1 MKNVLLFF
9 LILPFAA
16 KSQVNFQSSNLPIVL
31 IITNNG
37 EPIPDEPKITA
48 QMKIIDN
55 GPGQV
60 NHLSDP
66 PNHYNG
72 YIGIEMRGSTS
83 QILSDKK
90 PYAVETRDAQGEDFA
105 VPLLGMPKEADWVFL
120 APFSDKSLIR
130 EAKAFERQPRS
141 MAWASRSRFVEL
153 VLNGN
158 YQGVYL
164 IAEKIKRDKNRV
176 DISKLT
182 DTDLAGDSLTGGY
195 ILKLDKTTG
204 AIADGW
210 VSPYP
215 AQAGSWQ
222 STYYQYHYPKPEDI
236 QPEQK
241 QYIQDW
247 ITGFEDVMHSPQYAD
262 SINGYQKYIDIQSF
276 VDFILINEITKNVDG
291 YRLSTFLYKDRDS
304 KNPHLFAG
312 PVWDFNIALGNAEYC
327 GGNSYQGWA
336 INFNSL
342 CGQDDWIIHFWW
354 KLLWEDPAFR
364 EQLSNR
370 WKELRDDSFTD
381 AKVTGL
387 VDSLTGVVQEAQ
399 VRNWQ
404 RWPVLNQYVWPN
416 VFCCGTYSQHV
427 DYLRTWTLNR
437 LHWMDGAVKTLG
449 IGVYDNKKYFPT
461 EVFPNPSDDQI
472 TFKYYVRFTDKVL
485 IQVYDVL
492 GRKIEDITPEQT
504 ANGENRH
511 IWTHSLEQ
519 GVYFYSVLV
528 NGKKDSVG
536 KFVVERR

>member
-130 EAKAFERQPRS
+130 EALAFELTRRS
-141 MAWASRSRFVEL
+141 MTWASRSRFVEL

-354 KLLWEDPAFR
+354 KLLW
-364 EQLSNR
+364 
-370 WKELRDDSFTD
+370 
-381 AKVTGL
+381 
-387 VDSLTGVVQEAQ
+387 
-399 VRNWQ
+399 
-404 RWPVLNQYVWPN
+404 
-416 VFCCGTYSQHV
+416 
-427 DYLRTWTLNR
+427 
-437 LHWMDGAVKTLG
+437 
-449 IGVYDNKKYFPT
+449 
-461 EVFPNPSDDQI
+461 
-472 TFKYYVRFTDKVL
+472 
-485 IQVYDVL
+485 
-492 GRKIEDITPEQT
+492 
-504 ANGENRH
+504 
-511 IWTHSLEQ
+511 
-519 GVYFYSVLV
+519 
-528 NGKKDSVG
+528 
-536 KFVVERR
+536 